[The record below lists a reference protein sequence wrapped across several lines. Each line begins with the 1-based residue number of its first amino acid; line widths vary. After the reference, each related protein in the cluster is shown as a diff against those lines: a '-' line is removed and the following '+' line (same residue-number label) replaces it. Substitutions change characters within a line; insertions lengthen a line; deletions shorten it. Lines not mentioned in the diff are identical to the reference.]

1 MVISPDY
8 LKVHNLVGPTK
19 TTLLGTVTAIY
30 DIGCFL
36 GAILAFWIGERL
48 GRKKTILLGTSVM
61 LVGAVLQTSSYSVAQ
76 MMTARVISGIGNGLN
91 SSTAPVWQTETATS
105 SLRGKLVIFE
115 NALLL
120 VGFSLANWINY
131 GLSFVSGPVAW
142 RFPLAVQLLF
152 IIILFFLVPWLPE
165 SPRYVKIS
173 FHFFG
178 VLHANVYEQMASH
191 HEPERRSL

>member
-36 GAILAFWIGERL
+36 GSILAFWIGEKL

-76 MMTARVISGIGNGLN
+76 MITARVISGIGNGLN

-131 GLSFVSGPVAW
+131 GLSFVAGPVAW
-142 RFPLAVQLLF
+142 RFPLAVQLIF
-152 IIILFFLVPWLPE
+152 IVTLFFLVPWLPE
-165 SPRYVKIS
+165 SPRYVITS
-173 FHFFG
+173 YSSLG
-178 VLHANVYEQMASH
+178 V
-191 HEPERRSL
+191 